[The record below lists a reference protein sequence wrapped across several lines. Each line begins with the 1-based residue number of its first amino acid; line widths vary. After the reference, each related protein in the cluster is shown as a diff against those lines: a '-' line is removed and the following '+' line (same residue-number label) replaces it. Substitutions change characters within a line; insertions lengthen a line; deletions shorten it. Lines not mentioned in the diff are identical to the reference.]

1 MAFSRD
7 SNAIV
12 YLTFSNSGISV
23 SGDGAKV
30 SGTTVTI
37 EKSGTYLAQG
47 VSDEGNIVV
56 GSNSVV
62 LYLQHLE
69 LHQENVQSLKSK
81 RRVWFPLKIKV
92 FLHYMENVK
101 M

>member
-1 MAFSRD
+1 MKIQIFYLSFLILMAFSRD

-37 EKSGTYLAQG
+37 EK
-47 VSDEGNIVV
+47 
-56 GSNSVV
+56 
-62 LYLQHLE
+62 
-69 LHQENVQSLKSK
+69 
-81 RRVWFPLKIKV
+81 
-92 FLHYMENVK
+92 
-101 M
+101 